1 MSADW
6 DALRKDWEIC
16 KNPTHLDH
24 FSIREEARN
33 IVSLNRWVDDD
44 LVSLLPV
51 DWSSDTVLV
60 AELQGIDDSEDLSEV
75 ASSGGWVLDLQTD
88 HPLWVDDKDGS
99 DGEGNTLGIDVG
111 GVQSIEHVVLSGDL
125 SVLVS
130 DDGELEDRLADLVDV
145 LDPFVVGRN
154 VVGGQA

>member
-1 MSADW
+1 M
-6 DALRKDWEIC
+6 
-16 KNPTHLDH
+16 
-24 FSIREEARN
+24 
-33 IVSLNRWVDDD
+33 DDD

-99 DGEGNTLGIDVG
+99 DGERDTLGIDVG
-111 GVQSIEHVVLSGDL
+111 RVQSIEHVVLSGDL

-145 LDPFVVGRN
+145 LDPLVVRRN